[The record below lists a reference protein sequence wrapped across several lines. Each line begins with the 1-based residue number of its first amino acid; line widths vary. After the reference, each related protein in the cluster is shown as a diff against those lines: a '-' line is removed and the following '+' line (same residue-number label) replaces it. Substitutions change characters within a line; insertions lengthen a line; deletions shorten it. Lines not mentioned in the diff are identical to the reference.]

1 MRGAATT
8 GSKILALAAVLTG
21 AGVSP
26 AYAQC
31 SDGSPPPCRRG
42 AVAAPPARR
51 ENPTLNP
58 RLWIVVPF
66 GNVMHAP
73 DIDWLRDASVNLL
86 TLDMSRWTDVSVV
99 PDKRVSDLL
108 REMAR
113 RSDAPTGD
121 VPRGVDLAGAQ
132 ANPTLTLSDGLAIAR
147 RAGAGMLVMGD
158 VFKLGNGARLAATVF
173 DVRTGRQVRAVTR
186 QATAQDSLLSVFG
199 PLARGVLDVPPPAD
213 VKAGDAGTQ
222 NLGAYQEYL
231 AGVKAYNRFDLPEAQ
246 SRLLKA
252 IALDSTFALAHLE
265 YSLMLGWGD
274 ASIGTRTGIESRK
287 HALLAQRFGTNL
299 PKRERMLIDARAAS
313 VNDDNSRACEIAGSL
328 VAQDSTDVE
337 SLYLLGE
344 CSYHDMTVDP
354 SPSDPRIARF
364 RGSWNTALRSFT
376 RILELDP
383 GFFAAFEPLQDIL
396 QASQRGGGCP
406 PRTASNQCVGW
417 HSFVVRDGDTL
428 QTVASREGFDSL
440 FRAQSIKAANDH
452 VHLINLGLAKS
463 FAKRWFD
470 ADTTSEWARVG
481 LARTS
486 LAVGDLETAYAQLV
500 RLPVRTT
507 PDNYQVLRTRLEVAA
522 KLGHAAEAR
531 AMFDSLV
538 KAVPDA
544 PGIDVQRG
552 SIELMFGRLTRYD
565 RGSTAAGTRLG
576 PEAVA
581 YQKQVGRALLGL
593 PREDMAR
600 DEAAF
605 FKSMSD
611 AGCVLECRLTRLEP
625 TLMYL
630 PHVPVGGLAADS
642 VLPENNFRFAIA
654 RLMLAKDTAKLREW
668 ARSYELN
675 SHDNV
680 ANANQD
686 FGFGLL
692 AADLYL
698 VVHDSASAL
707 RAVRFF
713 VDSAMTFQSVGS
725 GGIGGLTNVVGTAF
739 WPRAM
744 ILRADLA
751 AVAGQRD
758 EAKKW
763 YARVLDL
770 WADADADLAPTIA
783 RIRSALAALN
793 TKT

>member
-1 MRGAATT
+1 
-8 GSKILALAAVLTG
+8 
-21 AGVSP
+21 
-26 AYAQC
+26 
-31 SDGSPPPCRRG
+31 
-42 AVAAPPARR
+42 
-51 ENPTLNP
+51 
-58 RLWIVVPF
+58 VPF

-86 TLDMSRWTDVSVV
+86 SLDMSRWTDVSVV

-108 REMAR
+108 REMTR
-113 RSDAPTGD
+113 PSDTPTGD
-121 VPRGVDLAGAQ
+121 AQRGVDLAGAR
-132 ANPTLTLSDGLAIAR
+132 ATPALTLSDGLAIAR

-199 PLARGVLDVPPPAD
+199 PLARGVLDVPPPPNA
-213 VKAGDAGTQ
+213 KTGDIGTQ

-231 AGVKAYNRFDLPEAQ
+231 AGVKAHNRFDLPEAEK
-246 SRLLKA
+246 RLLKA

-265 YSLMLGWGD
+265 YSLVLGWGD
-274 ASIGTRTGIESRK
+274 APIGIRSGIEART
-287 HALLAQRFGTNL
+287 HALLAQRFATNL
-299 PKRERMLIDARAAS
+299 PKRERMLIAAS
-313 VNDDNSRACEIAGSL
+313 VNDDNSRACEIAGAL

-354 SPSDPRIARF
+354 SPSDPRVGTF
-364 RGSWNTALRSFT
+364 RGSWNTALRAFT

-383 GFFAAFEPLQDIL
+383 GFFAAFEPFQDIL
-396 QASQRGGGCP
+396 GASQRGGGCP
-406 PRTASNQCVGW
+406 PRTATNQCVAW

-428 QTVASREGFDSL
+428 QTVPSREGFDSL

-452 VHLINLGLAKS
+452 VRLTNLGLAKS
-463 FAKRWFD
+463 VAKRWFD

-481 LARTS
+481 LARAS
-486 LAVGDLETAYAQLV
+486 LAIGDLETAYAQLL

-507 PDNYQVLRTRLEVAA
+507 QDNYQVLRTRLEVAA
-522 KLGHAAEAR
+522 KLGHGAEAR

-565 RGSTAAGTRLG
+565 RGSAAAGARLG

-581 YQKQVGRALLGL
+581 YQKQIGRALLGI

-611 AGCVLECRLTRLEP
+611 AGCALACRLTRLQP
-625 TLMYL
+625 TLMYV
-630 PHVPVGGLAADS
+630 PHVPVGGLASDS
-642 VLPENNFRFAIA
+642 VLPANNFRFTIA
-654 RLMLAKDTAKLREW
+654 RLMLAKDTAKLRQE
-668 ARSYELN
+668 ARAYEFT
-675 SHDNV
+675 SRDNV

-686 FGFGLL
+686 FGYGLL
-692 AADLYL
+692 AANLFL

-707 RAVRFF
+707 RAVRFV
-713 VDSAMTFQSVGS
+713 VDSAMTFQSVAAGAM
-725 GGIGGLTNVVGTAF
+725 GGLTNVMGSAF

-744 ILRADLA
+744 LLRADLA
-751 AVAGQRD
+751 AAAGQRE

-763 YARVLDL
+763 YERVLDL
-770 WADADADLAPTIA
+770 WADADADFAPTIA
-783 RIRSALAALN
+783 RIRSGLAAL
-793 TKT
+793 K

>member
-1 MRGAATT
+1 LKAGR
-8 GSKILALAAVLTG
+8 LALVLSCGLAA
-21 AGVSP
+21 SR

-31 SDGSPPPCRRG
+31 SDGLPPPCRRP
-42 AVAAPPARR
+42 AATTQVAAKTPAI
-51 ENPTLNP
+51 NP

-66 GNVMHAP
+66 GNVMHAQ
-73 DIDWLRDASVNLL
+73 DLDWLRDASVNLL
-86 TLDMSRWTDVSVV
+86 SLDMSRWTDVSVV

-113 RSDAPTGD
+113 SSEAPTGD
-121 VPRGVDLAGAQ
+121 TRRGVELVGAREV
-132 ANPTLTLSDGLAIAR
+132 TLTLNDGLAIAR

-158 VFKLGNGARLAATVF
+158 VFKLGNGARLTATVF
-173 DVRTGRQVRAVTR
+173 DVRTGRQVRSVTR
-186 QATAQDSLLSVFG
+186 QASAQDSLLSVFG

-213 VKAGDAGTQ
+213 AKAGDAGTQ
-222 NLGAYQEYL
+222 NLAAYQEYL
-231 AGVKAYNRFDLPEAQ
+231 AGVKAYNRFDLPEAEK
-246 SRLLKA
+246 RLLKA

-265 YSLMLGWGD
+265 YSLVQGWGD
-274 ASIGTRTGIESRK
+274 ASIGTKGGIESRT

-313 VNDDNSRACEIAGSL
+313 VNDDNSRACEIAGAL

-354 SPSDPRIARF
+354 SPSDPRIGKF
-364 RGSWNTALRSFT
+364 RGSWNTAIRSFT

-383 GFFAAFEPLQDIL
+383 GFFAAFEPFADIL

-406 PRTASNQCVGW
+406 PRTATNQCVGW
-417 HSFVVRDGDTL
+417 HSFVLRDGDSLLTIP
-428 QTVASREGFDSL
+428 SREGFDSL
-440 FRAQSIKAANDH
+440 FGAQSVKAAKDH

-486 LAVGDLETAYAQLV
+486 LAYGDLETAYAQLV
-500 RLPVRTT
+500 RLPVRATQ
-507 PDNYQVLRTRLEVAA
+507 DNYQVLRTRLEVAA
-522 KLGHAAEAR
+522 KLGHGAEAR

-565 RGSTAAGTRLG
+565 RGSAAAGTRLG

-581 YQKQVGRALLGL
+581 YQKQIGHALLGL
-593 PREDMAR
+593 PRDEMAL

-611 AGCVLECRLTRLEP
+611 AGCALECRLTRLQP
-625 TLMYL
+625 TLMFF
-630 PHVPVGGLAADS
+630 PHVPVGVLASDS
-642 VLPENNFRFAIA
+642 VFPGNNFRFAIA
-654 RLMLAKDTAKLREW
+654 RLMLATDTAKLHEW
-668 ARSYELN
+668 ARSYELGSRN
-675 SHDNV
+675 NV
-680 ANANQD
+680 ANANQE

-692 AADLYL
+692 SANLYL
-698 VVHDSASAL
+698 VAHDSASAL
-707 RAVRFF
+707 RTVRFF
-713 VDSAMTFQSVGS
+713 VDSAMTFQFVGS
-725 GGIGGLTNVVGTAF
+725 GGIGGLTNLAGSAF

-744 ILRADLA
+744 LLRADLA
-751 AVAGQRD
+751 AAAGQRE

-763 YARVLDL
+763 YERVLDL
-770 WADADADLAPTIA
+770 WADADADFAPTIA
-783 RIRSALAALN
+783 RIRAALAAG
-793 TKT
+793 K